1 MGYDTYES
9 PVREGTLTVTMMDA
23 NNDKPVWQAWTT
35 EQLNS
40 RKMTDTEA
48 SKAVRKIFKKLGK

>member
-1 MGYDTYES
+1 
-9 PVREGTLTVTMMDA
+9 MMDA